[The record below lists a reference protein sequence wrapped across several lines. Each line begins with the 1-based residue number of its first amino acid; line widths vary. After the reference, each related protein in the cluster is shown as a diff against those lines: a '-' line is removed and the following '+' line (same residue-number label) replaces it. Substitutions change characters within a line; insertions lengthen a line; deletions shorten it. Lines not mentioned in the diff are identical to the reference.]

1 MNLMSLNL
9 DYMLEN
15 DFLVDPTMYTFFN
28 YVSMIDVDAIEMSS
42 LLNVSFISSNV
53 DRIIMVQY
61 LMKINSN
68 KVSGIFIRHGTI
80 ESAS

>member
-68 KVSGIFIRHGTI
+68 KVSGIFIRYETI
-80 ESAS
+80 ES